1 MNFLAE
7 VRSELESLSRCLQGE
22 ELVKALMERVLA
34 TEEEKATLAS
44 KVEELSK
51 TQKEIGTLR
60 KHNDIV
66 SCFLTQFVKA
76 QRKANEEHGEKLR
89 ELEKN
94 RKDMIEQ
101 FKESVAGIQK
111 SMESGRETSERLT
124 NDNAVLSEK
133 LKNLAGE
140 YEARVAELSR
150 QFAEKTEY
158 CEKLTAARDMEVEL
172 YKTKLQAAILDVKKC
187 TEEKL
192 QLQNEFLAR
201 EMKVKEALEGEK
213 AMREQIDKYT
223 KKYNE
228 LHLSLN
234 SSNETFDKFKREMER
249 MNANVI
255 RVEKDARKWKNKYE
269 ESAQALAASTL
280 KFLAREMKVKEA
292 LEGEKAMR
300 EQIDKYT
307 KKYNELHLS
316 LNSSNETF
324 DKFKR
329 EMERMNANV
338 IRVEK
343 DARKWKNKYEESAQ
357 ALAASTLKVKECADA
372 CALKDRQL
380 QQLQNLCRTLK
391 SQIPSSQ

>member
-1 MNFLAE
+1 MSPARKTE

-60 KHNDIV
+60 KHNDI
-66 SCFLTQFVKA
+66 LTKKIETLESVLMKTELAKSKLENLCREMQKA

-150 QFAEKTEY
+150 QFAEV
-158 CEKLTAARDMEVEL
+158 C
-172 YKTKLQAAILDVKKC
+172 
-187 TEEKL
+187 
-192 QLQNEFLAR
+192 F
-201 EMKVKEALEGEK
+201 
-213 AMREQIDKYT
+213 
-223 KKYNE
+223 
-228 LHLSLN
+228 
-234 SSNETFDKFKREMER
+234 
-249 MNANVI
+249 
-255 RVEKDARKWKNKYE
+255 
-269 ESAQALAASTL
+269 
-280 KFLAREMKVKEA
+280 
-292 LEGEKAMR
+292 
-300 EQIDKYT
+300 
-307 KKYNELHLS
+307 
-316 LNSSNETF
+316 
-324 DKFKR
+324 
-329 EMERMNANV
+329 
-338 IRVEK
+338 
-343 DARKWKNKYEESAQ
+343 
-357 ALAASTLKVKECADA
+357 
-372 CALKDRQL
+372 
-380 QQLQNLCRTLK
+380 
-391 SQIPSSQ
+391 